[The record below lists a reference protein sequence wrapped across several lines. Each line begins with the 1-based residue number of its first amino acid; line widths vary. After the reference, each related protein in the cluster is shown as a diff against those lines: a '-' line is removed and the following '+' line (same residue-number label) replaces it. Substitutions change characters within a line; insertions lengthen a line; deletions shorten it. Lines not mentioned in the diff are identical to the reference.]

1 MTAATRSPVPAVGSP
16 ANDLGPR
23 APRRPARRPGRGPLR
38 RAWSVVV
45 GVVMVALL
53 ALAAAV
59 VAVPALL
66 GATPLTVLTGSMEPA
81 LSPGDVV
88 VVRPVDPAQ
97 VRVGD
102 VVTFQPVSG
111 DPALVTHRVVGVTW
125 GGERVA
131 GFTTRGD
138 ANGASDDPIVP
149 GQVQGRVVYSV
160 PFVGHLTNAS
170 WAPTAVTA
178 VAVALLGYGV
188 VTVVAPDRSRRAP
201 RRPAPRRAR
210 RAGNRSHHEEA
221 SR

>member
-1 MTAATRSPVPAVGSP
+1 MTAV
-16 ANDLGPR
+16 
-23 APRRPARRPGRGPLR
+23 APLH

-45 GVVMVALL
+45 GAVMVALL

-66 GATPLTVLTGSMEPA
+66 GATPLTVLSGSMEPA

-88 VVRPVDPAQ
+88 VVRPVDPAE
-97 VRVGD
+97 VRVDD

-111 DPALVTHRVVGVTW
+111 DPTLVTHRVVGVTW

-138 ANGASDDPIVP
+138 ANGAADDPIVP

-160 PFVGHLTNAS
+160 PLVGHLTNAS
-170 WAPTAVTA
+170 WGPTALTA
-178 VAVALLGYGV
+178 GAVALLVYGV
-188 VTVVAPDRSRRAP
+188 VTVVTPDRSRRP
-201 RRPAPRRAR
+201 SRRHGPRRAR
-210 RAGNRSHHEEA
+210 RAGTRSHLEEVP
-221 SR
+221 R